1 MVTLDDYGAQGQGFM
16 GNEQEGVGQLLK
28 AMQAGQITGRE
39 TADQLLTM
47 EPLKVESLERT
58 IRLLEFRLKDV
69 KLWNSIPKLTAYNTV
84 EEFLQLASYGTQRG
98 GFYREGELS
107 AVEDSKYI
115 RKAEHVKYMQVT
127 GEVTL
132 QAQMVRSFVDAMRK
146 EVENKAMWITRLA
159 NTSMTKTDAD
169 IIPEEFNGIYKQ
181 HASIG
186 TGTGFL
192 YPNFEAYYN
201 SGTVI
206 DMRGRQLRQEQVE
219 DGAIAIDSNFGNIDS
234 LYATTSVIS
243 ALAKDY
249 FGDQRILMNG
259 SALEGTIGVRPK
271 VIATTIG
278 DVNLMTDKM
287 MKTDPAKTTATAAT
301 TTLAPAAPASVTG
314 TLTADTTAKFTA
326 TPYTGGASELGNVYY
341 AVSAINRFG
350 ESALTAY
357 GTAITL
363 AAGQR
368 PDLTITAGTGPNPI
382 DGYVIYRTKI
392 TAAGSPAGLDFYP
405 LFRVS
410 VANVTAG
417 FNGAAPGV
425 VGDRGYFLPGLEQA
439 FATEMVEDVL
449 SFKQLA
455 PLSKLDLGVQSMSR
469 RFISFLFGTP
479 QLYTPKKV
487 VRYINVSATTT
498 A

>member
-1 MVTLDDYGAQGQGFM
+1 
-16 GNEQEGVGQLLK
+16 
-28 AMQAGQITGRE
+28 MQAGQITGRE

-271 VIATTIG
+271 VIA
-278 DVNLMTDKM
+278 
-287 MKTDPAKTTATAAT
+287 P
-301 TTLAPAAPASVTG
+301 
-314 TLTADTTAKFTA
+314 
-326 TPYTGGASELGNVYY
+326 
-341 AVSAINRFG
+341 
-350 ESALTAY
+350 
-357 GTAITL
+357 L
-363 AAGQR
+363 AA
-368 PDLTITAGTGPNPI
+368 
-382 DGYVIYRTKI
+382 
-392 TAAGSPAGLDFYP
+392 
-405 LFRVS
+405 
-410 VANVTAG
+410 
-417 FNGAAPGV
+417 
-425 VGDRGYFLPGLEQA
+425 
-439 FATEMVEDVL
+439 
-449 SFKQLA
+449 
-455 PLSKLDLGVQSMSR
+455 
-469 RFISFLFGTP
+469 
-479 QLYTPKKV
+479 
-487 VRYINVSATTT
+487 
-498 A
+498 